1 MKLIRMNERIL
12 ELNAQADKYAWEK
25 VGEKYDEFGS
35 LNRSLNWQWEDTK
48 MEKFAELI
56 VEECAGIYCKIDN
69 GNLHMDTDDY
79 LEALHKTFRS

>member
-35 LNRSLNWQWEDTK
+35 LNRSLNW
-48 MEKFAELI
+48 LLS
-56 VEECAGIYCKIDN
+56 YC
-69 GNLHMDTDDY
+69 HDY
-79 LEALHKTFRS
+79 CLVKPC